1 MPLIHS
7 LKTTLVAATLGVAS
21 LGMTGN
27 ALADTTKV
35 TLNDGT
41 VLQGEVVRE
50 GDAFLILKVMVG
62 EVVKQEFIRK
72 SDISSIIRDAP
83 EASATDEA
91 VADTGPVVMK
101 GEKDDAQAIPEG
113 ASKIAF
119 VSLEEMVGPYFN
131 TQALM
136 RSMDILNNLPE
147 EEQPDI
153 VVLRVK
159 SGGGALFEL
168 RQLVPYIRDQIET
181 RYRTVAWIEDAISAA
196 AMTAWVVDELYMMRK
211 AAIGG
216 CTGYRMM
223 PGGAEAME
231 GPELEEVLMWMERVS
246 TWGNKSPEVMRAM
259 QVYATLSADI
269 DENGKVTWHL
279 NDSGEYM
286 ISPENEVLTM
296 HSYEA
301 EKFGVSKGTADTKD
315 ELARALGCVEW
326 VEVGTDAD
334 ELMAEFR
341 ENVKTA
347 ELELNVLFQ
356 QMNIALNAM
365 NATPE
370 LRNKKRHLGRA
381 QKLYDQMRSWAFKK
395 APSLRTYGQFSDQ
408 FFEYYDEVFED
419 LRQQLAQG

>member
-315 ELARALGCVEW
+315 ELASALGCVEW